1 MLDENI
7 ARRVKDALFAQKYNL
22 LLGSGVSLDSQDK
35 NGRPLLGAED
45 LRKNLCS
52 LTNAKESSPLWRVS
66 GLLDK
71 SQIAKHI
78 TAEYFGCKAGPT
90 VKAITQFSWRTAYTL
105 NIDDALE
112 DAYEG
117 CATRLQK
124 IIPINYNK
132 DYETYRN
139 PQDLPVVHL
148 HGFSRLPDDGYV
160 FSINEYAGIQR
171 GLNPWVHSLS
181 GLIISEPFIIAGTSL
196 FEPDLEFFLA
206 HRPSNANILSRAPS
220 ILIEPYPDAGT
231 KKDCERLNL
240 ILVESTFHEFLKWME
255 SSFGP
260 PPTPLSLREPQ
271 HKPRTI
277 GGVSSHSSV
286 AFWSDFEFIYATE
299 NNSDYGHT
307 TPSAFMFGRAP
318 TWEDISKG
326 LDIPLKSQLEII
338 DEIRR
343 WHSFDDENQFICL
356 SGLAG
361 SGKSTTIRRIAFEVS
376 AHGIQSFYLKSTGG
390 FDAESAIEFLL
401 SVADPIIVF
410 TDSLAEHGEQLL
422 SVVDRLSPQKRVC
435 VLGGERKYRMKF
447 ILDVFENEK
456 IKIFDSKR
464 WDLGETE
471 ELIKRYVDAGIIG
484 NPDAIN
490 APRKLAL
497 DLLSNTTAEAVCRIL
512 NDFRPLS
519 VIARSLWND
528 TIKAGRT
535 AYLMVAISYYCNSSG
550 VRNDII
556 SSGYE
561 AELIRDLTWDDAP
574 LKIVENPDDSNYL
587 VPGSA
592 VLSTLLVHEMVR
604 ERPLFLLDIAADL
617 ANLLSPFVTRNTIKQ
632 RTAEARLAGRLFDAD
647 GVLADLLQDNMAIF
661 YEKTNDRWK
670 WNSRYWE
677 QRALFISTSDR
688 SLAIRHARHAVSI
701 ERHPFPMTTL
711 AKILFSS
718 STDSIPPRSD
728 HFNEAFSLME
738 DTLRIESKWDRGKT
752 TKAYHAIL
760 EGSWNYI
767 NNEGG
772 ISHQQKKSLLK
783 IIADAKNIW
792 PDSENISL
800 LSANIENHLSEI

>member
-7 ARRVKDALFAQKYNL
+7 SKRVKDALFAQKYNL

-35 NGRPLLGAED
+35 NGKPLLGTED
-45 LRKNLCS
+45 LRKSLCV
-52 LTNAKESSPLWRVS
+52 LTNAKESSPLWRVT
-66 GLLDK
+66 GLLNK

-78 TAEYFGCKAGPT
+78 TAQYLGCKAGPT
-90 VKAITQFSWRTAYTL
+90 VKAITHFAWRTAYTL

-112 DAYEG
+112 DAYEE
-117 CATRLQK
+117 CPTRLQK
-124 IIPINYNK
+124 VIPVNYNK

-139 PQDLPVVHL
+139 PQDLPLIHL
-148 HGFSRLPDDGYV
+148 HGSSRFPDDGYV

-220 ILIEPYPDAGT
+220 ILVEPYPDAGT
-231 KKDCERLNL
+231 RKDCERLNL
-240 ILVESTFHEFLKWME
+240 ILVESTLHEFLEWMDA
-255 SSFGP
+255 SFGP
-260 PPTPLSLREPQ
+260 SPTPLSLREPQ

-277 GGVSSHSSV
+277 GAISSHSSV
-286 AFWSDFEFIYATE
+286 AFWSDFEFI
-299 NNSDYGHT
+299 HT
-307 TPSAFMFGRAP
+307 GDSNDSSNGTPSAFMFGRAP
-318 TWEDISKG
+318 TWEDISNR
-326 LDIPLKSQLEII
+326 LDIPLKSQLEMI

-343 WHSFDDENQFICL
+343 WQSTNDENQFICL

-361 SGKSTTIRRIAFEVS
+361 SGKSTTIRRISIEIS
-376 AHGIQSFYLKSTGG
+376 THQMQSFYLKSTGG

-401 SVADPIIVF
+401 TVADPIMLV

-422 SVVDRLSPQKRVC
+422 SVFKRLSPLKRIC
-435 VLGGERKYRMKF
+435 VFGAERKYRMKF
-447 ILDVFENEK
+447 ISDVFENEK
-456 IKIFDSKR
+456 IKIFESKK
-464 WDLGETE
+464 WYSEEIE
-471 ELIKRYVDAGIIG
+471 ELIKRYVSAGIIG
-484 NPDAIN
+484 NADAIS

-497 DLLSNTTAEAVCRIL
+497 DLMNNTTAEAVCRIL

-519 VIARSLWND
+519 LIARSLWND
-528 TIKAGRT
+528 TVKAGRT
-535 AYLMVAISYYCNSSG
+535 AYLMVAISYYCTSCG
-550 VRNDII
+550 VRSDII
-556 SSGYE
+556 SSAYE
-561 AELIRDLTWDDAP
+561 SELIRDLTWNDAP
-574 LKIVENPDDSNYL
+574 LRIVENPDDDNYL
-587 VPGSA
+587 IPGSA

-604 ERPLFLLDIAADL
+604 ERSLFLLDIAADL

-647 GVLADLLQDNMAIF
+647 GVLADLLRGEMIVF
-661 YEKTNDRWK
+661 YEKTYDRWK

-688 SLAIRHARHAVSI
+688 SLAVRHARHAVSI

-718 STDSIPPRSD
+718 STDSDPPRSD
-728 HFNEAFSLME
+728 QFNEAFSLME
-738 DTLRIESKWDRGKT
+738 DALRIESKCDREKT

-760 EGSWNYI
+760 EGTWNYI
-767 NNEGG
+767 NNGGG
-772 ISHQQKKSLLK
+772 ISHQQKKSIRK
-783 IIADAKNIW
+783 VIAETKFYFPNNEYTYSLA
-792 PDSENISL
+792 ENIDK
-800 LSANIENHLSEI
+800 HLGEI